1 MGKTINIYLNTKDRE
16 EIEKLKVK
24 YNLSLTTITDILI
37 FESLIILKK
46 ESNKGLFDKFRK
58 EYILSKGQK
67 TSIKKP
73 RILKQLEINDTE
85 INKLCT
91 NVLTIYIRKE
101 LKHYF
106 TNEKE
111 LNRFYSNVDR
121 KMNETYEEFWD
132 YNYFVRKQR
141 RMLREN
147 KEYFKKAIETVW
159 NH

>member
-1 MGKTINIYLNTKDRE
+1 MY
-16 EIEKLKVK
+16 V
-24 YNLSLTTITDILI
+24 
-37 FESLIILKK
+37 
-46 ESNKGLFDKFRK
+46 
-58 EYILSKGQK
+58 
-67 TSIKKP
+67 
-73 RILKQLEINDTE
+73 
-85 INKLCT
+85 
-91 NVLTIYIRKE
+91 RKE

-147 KEYFKKAIETVW
+147 KEYFKKAIETV
-159 NH
+159 